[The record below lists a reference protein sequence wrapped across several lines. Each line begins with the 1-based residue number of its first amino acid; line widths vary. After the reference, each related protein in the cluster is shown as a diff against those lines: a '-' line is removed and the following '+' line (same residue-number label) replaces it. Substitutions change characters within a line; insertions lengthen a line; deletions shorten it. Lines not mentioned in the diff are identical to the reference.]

1 MVKSL
6 VPVQF
11 QLPDVRKDAVSS
23 SESEG
28 QMLSIQGVHFTGL
41 LSLLTSAV
49 GKATAAANNGLKS
62 ILLILT
68 KTLGTTLRF
77 LFQHFVFL

>member
-28 QMLSIQGVHFTGL
+28 QLPSVQGVHFTGL

-49 GKATAAANNGLKS
+49 GKATIPGHNSLNVT
-62 ILLILT
+62 LLNRT
-68 KTLGTTLRF
+68 
-77 LFQHFVFL
+77 